1 MAQNYFD
8 SEAETASYES
18 LRAIQSL
25 RLIKTVEKCYANS
38 SFYRQKFDELG
49 IKPSDI
55 KSIDDISKLPFTVKS
70 DFRENYPFGLFA
82 VPREEIVR
90 VHASSGTSG
99 KQTVVGYTRNDLDRW
114 SNCIARALAAAGITK
129 NDYVQISYGYGLF
142 TGGLGMH
149 YGVEK
154 LGAKAIPTSTGK
166 TSKQIELMKD
176 FRTNALC
183 CTPSYALY
191 MAEKM
196 NSMGIDPIN
205 DLDLRVGIFGGEAW
219 SEQMR
224 LQVEKE
230 LGIKAYDIYGMSELQ
245 GPGVSFEC
253 EAQSGMH
260 INEDYFYPEIIDP
273 VTLKPLKEGEFGE
286 LVFTCIGNEALPLL
300 RYRTGDLTALYHE
313 KCSCGR
319 TLVKMKKLRGRTDD
333 MLVIR
338 GINVYPSQIE
348 HIILS
353 LGLKP
358 NYQIIVDRKDNL
370 DVLTI
375 NIEMSESC
383 FSDSVKGIEAR
394 EKIIRSTMQE
404 ALMIMPI
411 IKLVSPKSLP
421 RYTGKASRII
431 DNREF

>member
-1 MAQNYFD
+1 MSNCFNES
-8 SEAETASYES
+8 SEKASIQW
-18 LRAIQSL
+18 LRATQSL
-25 RLIKTVEKCYANS
+25 RLIETVKRCYENS
-38 SFYRQKFDELG
+38 KFYREKFDEIGL
-49 IKPSDI
+49 KPSDI
-55 KSIDDISKLPFTVKS
+55 KSIDDITKLPFTVKS
-70 DFRENYPFGLFA
+70 DFRANYPFGLFA

-99 KQTVVGYTRNDLDRW
+99 KQTVVGYTKNDINRW
-114 SNCIARALAAAGITK
+114 ATCVARALTAAGVT
-129 NDYVQISYGYGLF
+129 NSDYVQISYGYGLF
-142 TGGLGMH
+142 TGGLGIH

-154 LGAKAIPTSTGK
+154 LGATAVPTSTGK
-166 TSKQIELMKD
+166 TTKQIELMQD
-176 FRTNALC
+176 FKTNALC

-196 NSMGIDPIN
+196 RDMGIDPVN
-205 DLDLRVGIFGGEAW
+205 DLDLRVGVFGGEAW
-219 SEQMR
+219 SGNMR
-224 LQVEKE
+224 TQVEKE
-230 LGIKAYDIYGMSELQ
+230 LGIKAFDIYGMSELQ

-253 EAQSGMH
+253 EAQDGLH

-273 VTLKPLKEGEFGE
+273 QTLKPLPDGEYGE

-300 RYRTGDLTALYHE
+300 RYRTGDITALYRD
-313 KCSCGR
+313 KCACGR

-333 MLVIR
+333 MLVVR

-383 FSDSVKGIEAR
+383 FSDSVKGIEIR
-394 EKIIRSTMQE
+394 EKIIRSTMKE
-404 ALMIMPI
+404 ALMIMPV
-411 IKLVSPKSLP
+411 IKLVEPKSLP
-421 RYTGKASRII
+421 RFQGKAERII
-431 DNREF
+431 DRRKI

>member
-1 MAQNYFD
+1 MSNCFNES
-8 SEAETASYES
+8 SEKASIQW
-18 LRAIQSL
+18 LRATQSL
-25 RLIKTVEKCYANS
+25 RLIETVKRCYENS
-38 SFYRQKFDELG
+38 KFYREKFDEIGL
-49 IKPSDI
+49 KPSDI
-55 KSIDDISKLPFTVKS
+55 KSIDDITKLPFTVKS
-70 DFRENYPFGLFA
+70 DFRANYPFGLFA
-82 VPREEIVR
+82 VPLEEIVR

-99 KQTVVGYTRNDLDRW
+99 KQTVVGYTKNDINRW
-114 SNCIARALAAAGITK
+114 ATCVARALTAAGVT
-129 NDYVQISYGYGLF
+129 NSDYVQISYGYGLF
-142 TGGLGMH
+142 TGGLGIH

-154 LGAKAIPTSTGK
+154 LGATAVPTSTGK
-166 TSKQIELMKD
+166 TTKQIELMQD
-176 FRTNALC
+176 FKTNALC

-196 NSMGIDPIN
+196 RDMGIDPVN
-205 DLDLRVGIFGGEAW
+205 DLDLRVGVFGGEAW
-219 SEQMR
+219 SGNMR
-224 LQVEKE
+224 TQVEKE
-230 LGIKAYDIYGMSELQ
+230 LGIKAFDIYGMSELQ

-253 EAQSGMH
+253 EAQDGLH

-273 VTLKPLKEGEFGE
+273 QTLKPLPDGEYGE

-300 RYRTGDLTALYHE
+300 RYRTGDITALYRDE
-313 KCSCGR
+313 CACGR

-333 MLVIR
+333 MLVVR

-383 FSDSVKGIEAR
+383 FSDSVKGIEIR
-394 EKIIRSTMQE
+394 EKIIRSTMKE
-404 ALMIMPI
+404 ALMIMPV
-411 IKLVSPKSLP
+411 IKLVEPKSLP
-421 RYTGKASRII
+421 RFQGKAERII
-431 DNREF
+431 DRRKI

>member
-1 MAQNYFD
+1 MSNCFNES
-8 SEAETASYES
+8 SEKASIQW
-18 LRAIQSL
+18 LRATQSL
-25 RLIKTVEKCYANS
+25 RLIETVKRCYENS
-38 SFYRQKFDELG
+38 KFYREKFDEIGL
-49 IKPSDI
+49 KPSDI
-55 KSIDDISKLPFTVKS
+55 KSIDDITKLPFTVKS
-70 DFRENYPFGLFA
+70 DFRANYPFGLFA

-99 KQTVVGYTRNDLDRW
+99 KQTVVGYTKNDINRW
-114 SNCIARALAAAGITK
+114 ATCVARALTAAGVT
-129 NDYVQISYGYGLF
+129 NSDYVQISYGYGLF
-142 TGGLGMH
+142 TGGLGIH

-154 LGAKAIPTSTGK
+154 LGATAVPTSTGK
-166 TSKQIELMKD
+166 TTKQIELMQD
-176 FRTNALC
+176 FKTNALC

-196 NSMGIDPIN
+196 RDMGIDPIK
-205 DLDLRVGIFGGEAW
+205 DLDLRVGVFGGEAW
-219 SEQMR
+219 SGNMR
-224 LQVEKE
+224 TQVEKE
-230 LGIKAYDIYGMSELQ
+230 LGIKAFDIYGMSELQ

-253 EAQSGMH
+253 EAQDGLH

-273 VTLKPLKEGEFGE
+273 QTLKPLPDGEYGE

-300 RYRTGDLTALYHE
+300 RYRTGDITALYRDE
-313 KCSCGR
+313 CACGR

-333 MLVIR
+333 MLVVR

-383 FSDSVKGIEAR
+383 FSDSVKGIEIR
-394 EKIIRSTMQE
+394 EKIIRSTMKE
-404 ALMIMPI
+404 ALMIMPV
-411 IKLVSPKSLP
+411 IKLVEPKSLP
-421 RYTGKASRII
+421 RFQGKAERII
-431 DNREF
+431 DRRKI

>member
-1 MAQNYFD
+1 MSNCFNES
-8 SEAETASYES
+8 SEKASIQW
-18 LRAIQSL
+18 LRATQSL
-25 RLIKTVEKCYANS
+25 RLIETVKRCYENS
-38 SFYRQKFDELG
+38 KFYREKFDEIGL
-49 IKPSDI
+49 KPSDI
-55 KSIDDISKLPFTVKS
+55 KSIDDITKLPFTVKS
-70 DFRENYPFGLFA
+70 DFRANYPFGLFA

-99 KQTVVGYTRNDLDRW
+99 KQTVVGYTKNDINRW
-114 SNCIARALAAAGITK
+114 ATCVARALTAAGVT
-129 NDYVQISYGYGLF
+129 NSDYVQISYGYGLF
-142 TGGLGMH
+142 TGGLGIH

-154 LGAKAIPTSTGK
+154 LGATAVPTSTGK
-166 TSKQIELMKD
+166 TTKQIELMQD
-176 FRTNALC
+176 FKTNALC

-196 NSMGIDPIN
+196 RDMGIDPVN
-205 DLDLRVGIFGGEAW
+205 DLDLRVGVFGGEAW
-219 SEQMR
+219 SGNMR
-224 LQVEKE
+224 TQVEKE
-230 LGIKAYDIYGMSELQ
+230 LGIKAFDIYGMSELQ

-253 EAQSGMH
+253 EAQDGLH

-273 VTLKPLKEGEFGE
+273 QTLKPLPDGEYGE

-300 RYRTGDLTALYHE
+300 RYRTGDITALYRDE
-313 KCSCGR
+313 CACGR

-333 MLVIR
+333 MLVVR

-383 FSDSVKGIEAR
+383 FSDSVKGIEIR
-394 EKIIRSTMQE
+394 EKIIRSTMKE
-404 ALMIMPI
+404 ALMIMPV
-411 IKLVSPKSLP
+411 IKLVEPKSLP
-421 RYTGKASRII
+421 RFQGKAERII
-431 DNREF
+431 DRRRI

>member
-1 MAQNYFD
+1 MSNCFNES
-8 SEAETASYES
+8 SEKASIQW
-18 LRAIQSL
+18 LRATQSL
-25 RLIKTVEKCYANS
+25 RLIETVKRCYENS
-38 SFYRQKFDELG
+38 KFYREKFDEIGL
-49 IKPSDI
+49 KPSDI
-55 KSIDDISKLPFTVKS
+55 KSIDDITKLPFTVKS
-70 DFRENYPFGLFA
+70 DFRANYPFGLFA

-99 KQTVVGYTRNDLDRW
+99 KQTVVGYTKNDINRW
-114 SNCIARALAAAGITK
+114 ATCVARALTAAGVT
-129 NDYVQISYGYGLF
+129 NSDYVQISYGYGLF
-142 TGGLGMH
+142 TGGLGIH

-154 LGAKAIPTSTGK
+154 LGATAVPTSTGK
-166 TSKQIELMKD
+166 TTKQIELMQD
-176 FRTNALC
+176 FKTNALC

-196 NSMGIDPIN
+196 RDMGIDPVN
-205 DLDLRVGIFGGEAW
+205 DLALRVGVFGGEAW
-219 SEQMR
+219 SGNMR
-224 LQVEKE
+224 TQVEKE
-230 LGIKAYDIYGMSELQ
+230 LGIKAFDIYGMSELQ

-253 EAQSGMH
+253 EAQDGLH

-273 VTLKPLKEGEFGE
+273 QTLKPLPDGEYGE

-300 RYRTGDLTALYHE
+300 RYRTGDITALYRDE
-313 KCSCGR
+313 CACGR

-333 MLVIR
+333 MLVVR

-383 FSDSVKGIEAR
+383 FSDSVKGIEIR
-394 EKIIRSTMQE
+394 EKIIRSTMKE
-404 ALMIMPI
+404 ALMIMPV
-411 IKLVSPKSLP
+411 IKLVEPKSLP
-421 RYTGKASRII
+421 RFQGKAERII
-431 DNREF
+431 DRRKI

>member
-1 MAQNYFD
+1 MSNCFNES
-8 SEAETASYES
+8 SEKASVQW
-18 LRAIQSL
+18 LRATQSL
-25 RLIKTVEKCYANS
+25 RLVETVKRCYENS
-38 SFYRQKFDELG
+38 KFYREKFDEIGL
-49 IKPSDI
+49 KPSDI
-55 KSIDDISKLPFTVKS
+55 KSIDDITKLPFTVKS
-70 DFRENYPFGLFA
+70 DFRANYPFGLFA

-99 KQTVVGYTRNDLDRW
+99 KQTVVGYTKNDINRW
-114 SNCIARALAAAGITK
+114 ATCVARALTAAGVT
-129 NDYVQISYGYGLF
+129 NSDYVQISYGYGLF
-142 TGGLGMH
+142 TGGLGIH

-154 LGAKAIPTSTGK
+154 LGATAVPTSTGK
-166 TSKQIELMKD
+166 TTKQIELMQD
-176 FRTNALC
+176 FKSNALC

-196 NSMGIDPIN
+196 RDMGIDPIK
-205 DLDLRVGIFGGEAW
+205 DLDLRVGVFGGEAW
-219 SEQMR
+219 SGNMR
-224 LQVEKE
+224 TQVEKE
-230 LGIKAYDIYGMSELQ
+230 LGIKAFDIYGMSELQ

-253 EAQSGMH
+253 EAQDGLH

-273 VTLKPLKEGEFGE
+273 QTLKPLPDGEYGE

-300 RYRTGDLTALYHE
+300 RYRTGDITALYRDE
-313 KCSCGR
+313 CVCGR

-333 MLVIR
+333 MLVVR

-383 FSDSVKGIEAR
+383 FSDSVKGIEIR
-394 EKIIRSTMQE
+394 EKIIRSTMKE
-404 ALMIMPI
+404 ALMIMPV
-411 IKLVSPKSLP
+411 IKLVEPKSLP
-421 RYTGKASRII
+421 RFQGKAERII
-431 DNREF
+431 DRRKI

>member
-1 MAQNYFD
+1 MSNCFNES
-8 SEAETASYES
+8 SEKASIQW
-18 LRAIQSL
+18 LRATQSL
-25 RLIKTVEKCYANS
+25 GLIETVKRCYENS
-38 SFYRQKFDELG
+38 KFYREKFDEIGL
-49 IKPSDI
+49 KPSDI
-55 KSIDDISKLPFTVKS
+55 KSIDDITKLPFTVKS
-70 DFRENYPFGLFA
+70 DFRANYPFGLFA

-99 KQTVVGYTRNDLDRW
+99 KQTVVGYTKNDINRW
-114 SNCIARALAAAGITK
+114 ATCVARALTAAGVT
-129 NDYVQISYGYGLF
+129 NSDYVQISYGYGLF
-142 TGGLGMH
+142 TGGLGIH

-154 LGAKAIPTSTGK
+154 LGATAVPTSTGK
-166 TSKQIELMKD
+166 TTKQIELMQD
-176 FRTNALC
+176 FKTNALC

-196 NSMGIDPIN
+196 RDMGIDPVN
-205 DLDLRVGIFGGEAW
+205 DLDLRVGVFGGEAW
-219 SEQMR
+219 SGNMR
-224 LQVEKE
+224 TQVEKE
-230 LGIKAYDIYGMSELQ
+230 LGIKAFDIYGMSELQ

-253 EAQSGMH
+253 EAQDGLH

-273 VTLKPLKEGEFGE
+273 QTLKPLPDGEYGE

-300 RYRTGDLTALYHE
+300 RYRTGDITALYRDE
-313 KCSCGR
+313 CACGR

-333 MLVIR
+333 MLVVR

-383 FSDSVKGIEAR
+383 FSDSVKGIEIR
-394 EKIIRSTMQE
+394 EKIIRSTMKE
-404 ALMIMPI
+404 ALMIMPV
-411 IKLVSPKSLP
+411 IKLVEPKSLP
-421 RYTGKASRII
+421 RFQGKAERII
-431 DNREF
+431 DRRKI

>member
-1 MAQNYFD
+1 MSNCFNES
-8 SEAETASYES
+8 SEKASIQW
-18 LRAIQSL
+18 LRATQSL
-25 RLIKTVEKCYANS
+25 RLIETVKRCYENS
-38 SFYRQKFDELG
+38 KFYREKFDEIGL
-49 IKPSDI
+49 KPSDI
-55 KSIDDISKLPFTVKS
+55 KSIDDITKLPFTVKS
-70 DFRENYPFGLFA
+70 DFRANYPFGLFA

-99 KQTVVGYTRNDLDRW
+99 KQTVVGYTKNDINRW
-114 SNCIARALAAAGITK
+114 ATCVARALTAAGVT
-129 NDYVQISYGYGLF
+129 NSDYVQISYGYGLF
-142 TGGLGMH
+142 TGGLGIH

-154 LGAKAIPTSTGK
+154 LGATAVPTSTGK
-166 TSKQIELMKD
+166 TTKQIELMQD
-176 FRTNALC
+176 FKTNVLC

-196 NSMGIDPIN
+196 RDMGIDPVN
-205 DLDLRVGIFGGEAW
+205 DLDLRVGVFGGEAW
-219 SEQMR
+219 SGNMR
-224 LQVEKE
+224 TQVEKE
-230 LGIKAYDIYGMSELQ
+230 LGIKAFDIYGMSELQ

-253 EAQSGMH
+253 EAQDGLH

-273 VTLKPLKEGEFGE
+273 QTLKPLPDGEYGE

-300 RYRTGDLTALYHE
+300 RYRTGDITALYRDE
-313 KCSCGR
+313 CACGR

-333 MLVIR
+333 MLVVR

-383 FSDSVKGIEAR
+383 FSDSVKGIEIR
-394 EKIIRSTMQE
+394 EKIIRSTMKE
-404 ALMIMPI
+404 ALMIMPV
-411 IKLVSPKSLP
+411 IKLVEPKSLP
-421 RYTGKASRII
+421 RFQGKAERII
-431 DNREF
+431 DRRKI

>member
-1 MAQNYFD
+1 MSNCFNES
-8 SEAETASYES
+8 SEKASIQW
-18 LRAIQSL
+18 LRATQSL
-25 RLIKTVEKCYANS
+25 RLIETVKRCYENS
-38 SFYRQKFDELG
+38 KFYREKFDEIGL
-49 IKPSDI
+49 KPSDI
-55 KSIDDISKLPFTVKS
+55 KSIDDITKLPFTVKS
-70 DFRENYPFGLFA
+70 DFRANYPFGLFA

-99 KQTVVGYTRNDLDRW
+99 KQTVVGYTKNDINRW
-114 SNCIARALAAAGITK
+114 ATCVARALTAAGVT
-129 NDYVQISYGYGLF
+129 NSDYVQISYGYGLF
-142 TGGLGMH
+142 TGGLGIH

-154 LGAKAIPTSTGK
+154 LGATAVPTSTGK
-166 TSKQIELMKD
+166 TTKQIELMQD
-176 FRTNALC
+176 FKTNALC

-196 NSMGIDPIN
+196 RDMGIDPVN
-205 DLDLRVGIFGGEAW
+205 DLDLRVGVFGGEAW
-219 SEQMR
+219 SGNMR
-224 LQVEKE
+224 TQVEKE
-230 LGIKAYDIYGMSELQ
+230 LGIKAFDIYGMSELQ

-253 EAQSGMH
+253 EAQDGLH

-273 VTLKPLKEGEFGE
+273 QTLKPLPDGEYGE

-300 RYRTGDLTALYHE
+300 RYRTGDITALYRDE
-313 KCSCGR
+313 CACGR

-333 MLVIR
+333 MLVVR

-383 FSDSVKGIEAR
+383 FSDSVKGIEIR
-394 EKIIRSTMQE
+394 EKIIRSTMKE
-404 ALMIMPI
+404 ALMIMPV
-411 IKLVSPKSLP
+411 IKLVEPKSLP
-421 RYTGKASRII
+421 RFKGKAERII
-431 DNREF
+431 DRRKI

>member
-1 MAQNYFD
+1 MSNCFNES
-8 SEAETASYES
+8 SEKASIQW
-18 LRAIQSL
+18 LRATQSL
-25 RLIKTVEKCYANS
+25 RLIETVKRCYENS
-38 SFYRQKFDELG
+38 KFYREKFDEIGL
-49 IKPSDI
+49 KPSDI
-55 KSIDDISKLPFTVKS
+55 KSIDDITKLPFTVKS
-70 DFRENYPFGLFA
+70 DFRANYPFGLFA

-99 KQTVVGYTRNDLDRW
+99 KQTVVGYTKNDINRW
-114 SNCIARALAAAGITK
+114 ATCVARALTAAGVT
-129 NDYVQISYGYGLF
+129 NSDYVQISYGYGLF
-142 TGGLGMH
+142 TGGLGIH

-154 LGAKAIPTSTGK
+154 LGATAVPTSTGK
-166 TSKQIELMKD
+166 TTKQIELMQD
-176 FRTNALC
+176 FKTNALC

-196 NSMGIDPIN
+196 RDMGIDPVN
-205 DLDLRVGIFGGEAW
+205 DLDLRVGVFGGEAW
-219 SEQMR
+219 SGNMR
-224 LQVEKE
+224 TQVEKE
-230 LGIKAYDIYGMSELQ
+230 LGIKAFDIYGMSELQ

-253 EAQSGMH
+253 EAQDGLH

-273 VTLKPLKEGEFGE
+273 QTLKPLPDGEYGE

-300 RYRTGDLTALYHE
+300 RYRTGDITALYRDE
-313 KCSCGR
+313 CACGR

-333 MLVIR
+333 MLVVR

-383 FSDSVKGIEAR
+383 FSDSVKGIEIR
-394 EKIIRSTMQE
+394 EKIIRSTMKE
-404 ALMIMPI
+404 ALMIMPV
-411 IKLVSPKSLP
+411 IKLVEPKSLP
-421 RYTGKASRII
+421 RFQGKAERII
-431 DNREF
+431 DRRKI

>member
-1 MAQNYFD
+1 MSNCFNES
-8 SEAETASYES
+8 SEKASIQW
-18 LRAIQSL
+18 LRATQSL
-25 RLIKTVEKCYANS
+25 RLIETVKRCYENS
-38 SFYRQKFDELG
+38 KFYREKFDEIGL
-49 IKPSDI
+49 KPSDI
-55 KSIDDISKLPFTVKS
+55 KSIDDITKLPFTVKS
-70 DFRENYPFGLFA
+70 DFRANYPFGLFA

-99 KQTVVGYTRNDLDRW
+99 KQTVVGYTKNDINRW
-114 SNCIARALAAAGITK
+114 ATCVARALTAAGVT
-129 NDYVQISYGYGLF
+129 NSDYVQISYGYGLF
-142 TGGLGMH
+142 TGGLGIH

-154 LGAKAIPTSTGK
+154 LGATAVPTSTGK
-166 TSKQIELMKD
+166 TTKQIELMQD
-176 FRTNALC
+176 FKTNVLC

-196 NSMGIDPIN
+196 RDMGIDPVN
-205 DLDLRVGIFGGEAW
+205 DLDLRVGVFGGEAW
-219 SEQMR
+219 SGNMR
-224 LQVEKE
+224 TQVEKE
-230 LGIKAYDIYGMSELQ
+230 LGIKAFDIYGMSELQ

-253 EAQSGMH
+253 EAQDGLH

-273 VTLKPLKEGEFGE
+273 QTLKPLPDGEYGE
-286 LVFTCIGNEALPLL
+286 LVFTCIGNEALPLV
-300 RYRTGDLTALYHE
+300 RYRTGDITALYRDE
-313 KCSCGR
+313 CACGR

-333 MLVIR
+333 MLVVR

-383 FSDSVKGIEAR
+383 FSDSVKGIEIR
-394 EKIIRSTMQE
+394 EKIIRSTMKE
-404 ALMIMPI
+404 ALMIMPV
-411 IKLVSPKSLP
+411 IKLVEPKSLP
-421 RYTGKASRII
+421 RFQGKAERII
-431 DNREF
+431 DRRKI

>member
-1 MAQNYFD
+1 MSNCFNES
-8 SEAETASYES
+8 SEKASIQW
-18 LRAIQSL
+18 LRATQSL
-25 RLIKTVEKCYANS
+25 RLIETVKRCYENS
-38 SFYRQKFDELG
+38 KFYREKFDEIGL
-49 IKPSDI
+49 KPSDI
-55 KSIDDISKLPFTVKS
+55 KSIDDITKLPFTVKS
-70 DFRENYPFGLFA
+70 DFRANYPFGLFA
-82 VPREEIVR
+82 VPREDIVR

-99 KQTVVGYTRNDLDRW
+99 KQTVVGYTKNDINRW
-114 SNCIARALAAAGITK
+114 ATCVARALTAAGVT
-129 NDYVQISYGYGLF
+129 NSDYVQISYGYGLF
-142 TGGLGMH
+142 TGGLGIH

-154 LGAKAIPTSTGK
+154 LGATAVPTSTGK
-166 TSKQIELMKD
+166 TTKQIELMQD
-176 FRTNALC
+176 FKTNALC

-196 NSMGIDPIN
+196 RDMGIDPVN
-205 DLDLRVGIFGGEAW
+205 DLDLRVGVFGGEAW
-219 SEQMR
+219 SGNMR
-224 LQVEKE
+224 TQVEKE
-230 LGIKAYDIYGMSELQ
+230 LGIKAFDIYGMSELQ

-253 EAQSGMH
+253 EAQDGLH

-273 VTLKPLKEGEFGE
+273 QTLKPLPDGEYGE

-300 RYRTGDLTALYHE
+300 RYRTGDITALYRDE
-313 KCSCGR
+313 CACGR

-333 MLVIR
+333 MLVVR

-383 FSDSVKGIEAR
+383 FSDSVKGIEIR
-394 EKIIRSTMQE
+394 EKIIRSTMKE
-404 ALMIMPI
+404 ALMIMPV
-411 IKLVSPKSLP
+411 IKLVEPKSLP
-421 RYTGKASRII
+421 RFQGKAERII
-431 DNREF
+431 DRRKI